1 MVLRASAADQRPSPG
16 PAVFPEVPFT
26 LTTEEAAMRAR
37 LVIVGLTLAAA
48 AVVTVG
54 SCKDDVGLTSVP
66 PPPERFVAFLS
77 GANEPTAI
85 ATAAQGLATLTINGN
100 LVSYRVELSNIDSA
114 FLAHVHHGVAGV
126 NRPGRV
132 DLFNPPR
139 PSEGLA
145 FSGGMVADTI
155 PVAGFVLA
163 F

>member
-1 MVLRASAADQRPSPG
+1 
-16 PAVFPEVPFT
+16 
-26 LTTEEAAMRAR
+26 MRGR
-37 LVIVGLTLAAA
+37 LVIGGLTLAAA
-48 AVVTVG
+48 AVLMVG

-126 NRPGRV
+126 NGPVRV
-132 DLFNPPR
+132 NLYIPPR
-139 PSEGLA
+139 PSEGLD
-145 FSGGMVADTI
+145 FSGVMVEDTITVADS
-155 PVAGFVLA
+155 VLA
-163 F
+163 FIRGGETYVNVHTKVNTGGEIRGQLFRFQ